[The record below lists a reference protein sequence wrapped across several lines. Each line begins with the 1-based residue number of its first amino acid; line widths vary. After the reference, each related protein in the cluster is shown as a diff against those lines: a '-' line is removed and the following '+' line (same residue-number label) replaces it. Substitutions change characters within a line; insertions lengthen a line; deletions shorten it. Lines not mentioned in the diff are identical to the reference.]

1 MSFMDALQMMDQD
14 HLVRV
19 RGTVARVSGV
29 IVEAVGLALPVGAEC
44 TIQTRSGEQVVAEVI
59 GFSDGRSQLLPES
72 GSEGIAPRD
81 VVVHDGEKPSIEVS
95 QHLLGRVINAK
106 GVPIDGLGPLPC
118 GEKRNITADP
128 VPALQRK
135 KIDRVVQTGVR
146 AIDSVL
152 TVGVGQ
158 RLGIFSGSGVGKSTL
173 LGMIAKNTDLPI
185 RVIALIGER
194 GREVRDFI
202 DRDLGPEGLARSVVI
217 VATSDEAAVMRLR
230 AAKVAT
236 SIAEWFRDQ
245 DQDVLLLLD
254 SITRVALAQREV
266 GLCAGEPPTTRG
278 YTPSVFAM
286 LPRLLERAGTGKVGS
301 ITAFYSVLVE
311 GDDQHDPIGDTVRGI
326 LDGQM
331 WLSRELASKGWYPP
345 IDPCSSISRS
355 MASVVDGPHLSAAQ
369 GLVEKVATYREI
381 EDMVRLGAH
390 VRGQDLRSDEALDAM
405 PMIEELLRQS
415 PREKSAFQD
424 TRQRLL
430 EIAQGPQGEDE

>member
-1 MSFMDALQMMDQD
+1 MSFMEALEMMDQNQ
-14 HLVRV
+14 LVRV
-19 RGTVARVSGV
+19 RGTVAKVSGV

-44 TIQTRSGEQVVAEVI
+44 TIVTRSGEHVMAEVI
-59 GFSDGRSQLLPES
+59 GFSDHRSHLLPET
-72 GSEGIAPRD
+72 GIEGIAPRD
-81 VVVHDGEKPSIEVS
+81 VVVHDGEMPTIEVS
-95 QHLLGRVINAK
+95 HHLLGRVINAR
-106 GVPIDGLGPLPC
+106 GVPIDGLGSIPG
-118 GEKRNITADP
+118 GEKRKITAEP

-135 KIDRVVQTGVR
+135 KIERVVQTGVR
-146 AIDSVL
+146 AIDSIL
-152 TVGVGQ
+152 TVGLGQ

-173 LGMIAKNTDLPI
+173 LGMIARNTDLPI
-185 RVIALIGER
+185 RVIALVGER
-194 GREVRDFI
+194 GREVGEFI
-202 DRDLGPEGLARSVVI
+202 ERDLGPEGLARSVVI

-245 DQDVLLLLD
+245 DQDVLLLVD

-278 YTPSVFAM
+278 YTPSVFGM
-286 LPRLLERAGTGKVGS
+286 LPRLLERTGPGKVGS

-331 WLSRELASKGWYPP
+331 WLSRELASKGWFPP
-345 IDPCSSISRS
+345 IDPCSSISRT
-355 MASVVDGPHLSAAQ
+355 MTSVVDGAHLSAAR
-369 GLVEKVATYREI
+369 GLVEKVAIFREI

-390 VRGQDLRSDEALDAM
+390 VRGRDLRSDEALDAM
-405 PMIEELLRQS
+405 PLIEQLLRQS
-415 PREKSAFQD
+415 PEEKSEFHE

-430 EIAQGPQGEDE
+430 EIIQDPQQGQA